1 VSTPPADRPG
11 TAPDPEPLGDSDD
24 EWDEPVEP
32 PPGVPAPGRLLVATP
47 VIDEPTFSRTVVL
60 LLDHDE
66 DGSLGVVLNRPT
78 EVDVDDVLPDWE
90 PLVTGDAVVF
100 DGGPVGRDSALGL
113 AAVPGRESDEPLG
126 FRRVTGAFGLVDL
139 DAPPELLAAEVS
151 GLRIFA
157 GYAGWG
163 AGQLDDELDD
173 GAWFVV
179 TAEHADAF
187 CAEPEALWR
196 AVLRRQGG
204 EIAFVSTYPD
214 DPADN

>member
-1 VSTPPADRPG
+1 
-11 TAPDPEPLGDSDD
+11 
-24 EWDEPVEP
+24 
-32 PPGVPAPGRLLVATP
+32 VPAAGRLLVATP
-47 VIDEPTFSRTVVL
+47 IIDEPTFARTVVL

-90 PLVTGDAVVF
+90 PVVTGDAVVF

-113 AAVPGRESDEPLG
+113 AAVPGREEDEPLG

-157 GYAGWG
+157 GYAGWS

-179 TAEHADAF
+179 EAEHGDAF
-187 CAEPEALWR
+187 TTEPTGLWR
-196 AVLRRQGG
+196 SVLRRQRG
-204 EIAFVSTYPD
+204 EMAFVSTYPH